1 MSTWT
6 AVVCRGCGGAV
17 ASKPG
22 GSMPRCLFCGAD
34 ALEPFEPE
42 AVEQPEGWVPFAVD
56 DAAAQAAFRKF
67 AGSSFWY
74 PGDLRD
80 ARLELKR
87 LLLPA
92 WSWSGRLE
100 THWTALV
107 SASTASGKRPV
118 GGADVERFD
127 QILVPASKSL
137 RQAELRALGAYDE
150 AALRSWSDEPDAP
163 REVSELTRTVA
174 RGRAVDEM
182 TQRHRAALTAANG
195 ALKLKASSV
204 ETELEGRPVCVPV
217 WIGAYRY
224 GDRVYR
230 VLVNGQS
237 GTLVGEAPISW
248 WRVAGAILATLFVL
262 GTLATLVSL
271 CAGGGAAIGLS
282 R

>member
-1 MSTWT
+1 MSDWK

-22 GSMPRCLFCGAD
+22 ASMPRCLFCGAD

-56 DAAAQAAFRKF
+56 DPAAQAAFRKF

-74 PGDLRD
+74 PGDLRN
-80 ARLELKR
+80 ARLELRR

-100 THWTALV
+100 THWTGLAAAG
-107 SASTASGKRPV
+107 SASGKRPV
-118 GGADVERFD
+118 GGAEVARFE
-127 QILVPASKSL
+127 QVLVPASKSL
-137 RQAELRALGAYDE
+137 RQVELRALGAYDE
-150 AALRSWSDEPDAP
+150 AAMRAWSDEPDAP

-182 TQRHRAALTAANG
+182 TERHRAALAKSQG
-195 ALKLKASSV
+195 VSRLRASSV
-204 ETELEGRPVCVPV
+204 DSELAGRPVCVPV

-237 GTLVGEAPISW
+237 GELHGEAPISW
-248 WRVAGAILATLFVL
+248 WRVAGAVLATALLL
-262 GTLATLVSL
+262 GTIALVLSV
-271 CAGGGAAIGLS
+271 CAGGGAALGLA